1 MTPTL
6 VTLTP
11 DPAVAGK
18 PLSVTVPG
26 STSARPR
33 RVTPSRPRALDPP
46 AARVSPRLTRARA
59 CRAAPRSRAGV

>member
-26 STSARPR
+26 STSARP
-33 RVTPSRPRALDPP
+33 VVSRPRALDPP
-46 AARVSPRLTRARA
+46 AARVSPRLTHARA